1 MTKKFLA
8 GATLALLLA
17 GSSCTKT
24 NEDLPATTSASE
36 ELLSRNQLDD
46 LIRKTREAGGKFE
59 WNHQSAQVIWS
70 AAQQTDYVMAVGYQP
85 EGFTNIDEKIHQV
98 DINAAEWRNVRETL
112 LQKILASEKK
122 LNKDVTMQ
130 SLVQWDNDI
139 LPVLNVNIRNIETV
153 KMLKSMKVVRYA
165 EPMGYEPEEALQKQQ
180 ASESNA
186 VMSSSGCGSN
196 NAEPGLVSG
205 IDYTTIA
212 PNAKQSWNYGYHNI
226 PAAWNKSTGRGVKI
240 FIIDTGLEYDQENMW
255 SAFNQGS
262 SSGRTV
268 ERIVTLP
275 RSTFLGI
282 PTGPVETPDD
292 GCGHGTSMAGA
303 AAAPRGTD
311 GNAVG
316 IAYNSNLVVC
326 RAAEDV
332 LIDGSRE
339 NKGVAD
345 AFTNAANRSDV
356 RIISMSMGRITS
368 NSQITDAINYA
379 NNKGKLIFCA
389 AGTSFGWT
397 AGWYGVIFPAWL
409 STVNAVT
416 GVRDNNFNQNCTAC
430 HDGSETDF
438 TVVMEKASN
447 ERHPLSLAMNGDAPS
462 TVGGSSVSTASM
474 AGMAALVWSA
484 YPSYSKTQVLN
495 KLIQSSANYPN
506 RNSSYGWGNVN
517 AAAAVN

>member
-1 MTKKFLA
+1 MKKILA
-8 GATLALLLA
+8 IASAALLLLA
-17 GSSCTKT
+17 SCSKT
-24 NEDLPATTSASE
+24 ELTPQTQAND
-36 ELLSRNQLDD
+36 ELLSKNQLDD
-46 LIRKTREAGGKFE
+46 LIRKTLQATNKFE
-59 WNHQSAQVIWS
+59 WIRQSPQVLWS
-70 AAQQTDYVMAVGYQP
+70 AAQQSDLVMAVGYQP
-85 EGFTNIDEKIHQV
+85 TGFKDIDTKIHQV
-98 DINAAEWRNVRETL
+98 DIRQPEWSAVKDNL
-112 LQKILASEKK
+112 LQAILASEKK
-122 LNKDVTMQ
+122 LNKDVTMEQ
-130 SLVQWDNDI
+130 IIQWENDV

-153 KMLKSMKVVRYA
+153 KMLTATNTVRYV
-165 EPMGYEPEEALQKQQ
+165 EPMGYEPQSVIDMQQ
-180 ASESNA
+180 R
-186 VMSSSGCGSN
+186 SSSGCGSN
-196 NAEPGLVSG
+196 NAEPGLVNDT
-205 IDYTTIA
+205 DYTVIS

-226 PAAWNKSTGRGVKI
+226 PQAWNTSTGRGVKI
-240 FIIDTGLEYDQENMW
+240 FIIDTGLEYDQENMG
-255 SAFNQGS
+255 SAFNQGR

-345 AFTNAANRSDV
+345 AFINAANRSDV

-379 NNKGKLIFCA
+379 NNKSKLIFCA

-409 STVNAVT
+409 GSVNAVT
-416 GVRDNNFNQNCTAC
+416 GVRDNNYNQNCTAC

-447 ERHPLSLAMNGDAPS
+447 ERHPLSLAMYGDAPS

-474 AGMAALVWSA
+474 AGMAALVWSRFPTYTKA
-484 YPSYSKTQVLN
+484 QVLD
-495 KLIQSSANYPN
+495 KLVRSSANYPT
-506 RNSSYGWGNVN
+506 RNGSYGWGNVN
-517 AAAAVN
+517 AALAVQ